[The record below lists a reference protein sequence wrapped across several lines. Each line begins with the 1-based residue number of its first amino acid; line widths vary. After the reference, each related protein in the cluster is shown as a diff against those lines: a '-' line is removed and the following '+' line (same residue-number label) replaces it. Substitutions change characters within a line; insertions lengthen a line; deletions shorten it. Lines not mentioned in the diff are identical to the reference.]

1 MFAKNI
7 TVAIVLLSLLG
18 FSNHTAADTR
28 IPLSATGGLRDHST
42 NRFTSVLE
50 GMVYMLNSFN
60 HSLNY
65 VDQQTHTKAMIF
77 AAENL
82 DNGEITEWDNPSNG
96 TAGKIRVMLTRPVQ
110 GGVCRLMFVQVEMRN
125 NIRDYSE
132 YACKTIDSQF
142 WTFSLR

>member
-1 MFAKNI
+1 MS
-7 TVAIVLLSLLG
+7 LSLLG
-18 FSNHTAADTR
+18 FNEPVRADTR

-42 NRFTSVLE
+42 NRFTNVLE
-50 GMVYMLNSFN
+50 GVVYMLNSFS

-82 DNGEITEWDNPSNG
+82 DNGQITEWNNPSNA
-96 TAGKIRVMLTRPVQ
+96 TAGRIKVMMTKPVQ
-110 GGVCRLMFVQVEMRN
+110 GGVCRLMFVQIEMRN
-125 NIRDYSE
+125 NIKDYSE